1 MVTRMAV
8 DPVCKMTVDESSPAA
23 ISEYD
28 GKTYYFCAQGCKIAF
43 DQEPE
48 KYLAQEGKPS
58 LLSRLN
64 PFGKR

>member
-1 MVTRMAV
+1 MAV
-8 DPVCKMTVDESSPAA
+8 DPVCKMSVDESARAA
-23 ISEYD
+23 TSEFE
-28 GKTYYFCAQGCKIAF
+28 GKTYYFCAQGCKVAF

-48 KYLAQEGKPS
+48 KYLAQGSRPP